1 MEKAIIGKK
10 LGMSQIFTENG
21 IVIPVTVVEAGPC
34 KVAQKKTVDTDGYEA
49 VQLAFEET
57 KEQRITKPEMGHLK
71 KASVG
76 PMKHLKEF
84 DLDPNKYELGAEIK
98 CDIFAEGDLVDVTG
112 VTRGRGFT
120 GTIQRW
126 NTHRGPM
133 AHGSGYH
140 RGVGSL
146 SANSTPSRVFKNK
159 GMPGQ
164 YGHEQVTVQ
173 NLLVAKVDGARN
185 LLLIK
190 GAIPGP
196 KGSLVFVSEA
206 VKGGKN

>member
-1 MEKAIIGKK
+1 MDKAIIGKK
-10 LGMSQIFTENG
+10 LGMSQIFTDNG
-21 IVIPVTVVEAGPC
+21 TVIPVTVVEAGPC
-34 KVAQKKTVDTDGYEA
+34 VVSQKKTVDTDGYEA
-49 VQLAFEET
+49 VQLAYEDT
-57 KEQRITKPEMGHLK
+57 KEQRISKPELGHLK
-71 KASVG
+71 KAGVG
-76 PMKHLKEF
+76 PKKHLKEF
-84 DLDPNKYELGAEIK
+84 DLDPSKFELGAQIK
-98 CDIFAEGDLVDVTG
+98 ADIFAEGDLVDVTG
-112 VTRGRGFT
+112 MTRGRGFT

-164 YGHEQVTVQ
+164 YGHEQVTIQ
-173 NLLVAKVDGARN
+173 NLMVARVDGERN

-196 KGSLVFVSEA
+196 KGSLVFVSQT

>member
-1 MEKAIIGKK
+1 MDKAIIGKK
-10 LGMSQIFTENG
+10 LGMSQIFTDSG
-21 IVIPVTVVEAGPC
+21 VVIPVTVVEAGPC
-34 KVAQKKTVDTDGYEA
+34 VVSQKKTKEIDGYEA
-49 VQLAFEET
+49 VQLAFEDT
-57 KEQRITKPEMGHLK
+57 KEQRLSKPELGHLK
-71 KASVG
+71 KAGIS
-76 PMKHLKEF
+76 PKKHLKEF
-84 DLDPNKYELGAEIK
+84 NLDPSKYELGAEIK
-98 CDIFAEGDLVDVTG
+98 CNIFSDGDYVDVTG
-112 VTRGRGFT
+112 MTKGRGFT

-159 GMPGQ
+159 KMPGQ
-164 YGHEQVTVQ
+164 YGNEQVTIQ
-173 NLLVAKVDGARN
+173 NLMIAKVDGERN

-190 GAIPGP
+190 GAIPGA

>member
-1 MEKAIIGKK
+1 MDKAIIGKK
-10 LGMSQIFTENG
+10 LGMSQIFTDSG
-21 IVIPVTVVEAGPC
+21 VVIPVTVVEAGPC
-34 KVAQKKTVDTDGYEA
+34 VVSQKKTKEIDGYEA
-49 VQLAFEET
+49 VQLAFEDT
-57 KEQRITKPEMGHLK
+57 KEQRLSKPELGHLK
-71 KASVG
+71 KAGIS
-76 PMKHLKEF
+76 PKKHLKEF
-84 DLDPNKYELGAEIK
+84 NLDPSKYELGAEIK
-98 CDIFAEGDLVDVTG
+98 CNIFSDGDYVDVTG
-112 VTRGRGFT
+112 MTKGRGFT

-159 GMPGQ
+159 KMPGQ
-164 YGHEQVTVQ
+164 YGNEQVTIQ
-173 NLLVAKVDGARN
+173 NLMIAKVDSERN

-190 GAIPGP
+190 GAIPGA

>member
-1 MEKAIIGKK
+1 MDKAIIGKK

-34 KVAQKKTVDTDGYEA
+34 KVSQKKTVDTDGYQA
-49 VQLAFEET
+49 VQLAFEDT
-57 KEQRITKPEMGHLK
+57 KEQRLNKPELGHLK
-71 KASVG
+71 KAGVE
-76 PMKHLKEF
+76 PKKHLKEF
-84 DLDPNKYELGAEIK
+84 DLDPNKFELGAEVK
-98 CDIFAEGDLVDVTG
+98 CNIFAEGDLVDVTG

-164 YGHEQVTVQ
+164 YGNEQVTIQ
-173 NLLVAKVDGARN
+173 NLLIAKVDGERN

-190 GAIPGP
+190 GAIPGA